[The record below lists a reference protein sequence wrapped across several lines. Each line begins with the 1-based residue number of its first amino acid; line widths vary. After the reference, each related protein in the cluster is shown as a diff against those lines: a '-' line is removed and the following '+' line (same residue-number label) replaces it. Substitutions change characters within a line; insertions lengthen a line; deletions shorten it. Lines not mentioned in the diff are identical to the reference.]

1 MKKALGIDWYN
12 IIRVTSAIALAFGIA
27 TVIIIIVVKDPAAAL
42 RNFFFGAFSTRRNF
56 SKTIEDTIPLVFC
69 GLALNVMHKSGLF
82 SMSADSSFYLA
93 GVSAAILAIGFPA
106 PGIVHQTVILLLGLI
121 IGGLISL
128 IPVLCKRCTGAHEL
142 VISLMMNYITY
153 NFGYWLIRRSFI
165 DKTNGSFS
173 VRFLPTASLG
183 KMFSGTNIHY
193 GLVIMIL
200 TVIFMWFVMD
210 RSRFG
215 KELKITGSNPNFAR
229 YAGIPVAGVIIFSQF
244 AGGALAGLGGAVTMI
259 GVFVRFQWILP
270 QNYVWDGILIN
281 LLAGT
286 RPLFIP
292 LSAFFISYIRVGAN
306 VMSRAGDVDAEL
318 VSIIQ
323 GIIIMLI
330 ASERFLYRMRKRK
343 EEREALQHHASAAGE
358 GR

>member
-1 MKKALGIDWYN
+1 MKKTPGIDRLN
-12 IIRVTSAIALAFGIA
+12 IIRVAAAIALAFGIA
-27 TVIIIIVVKDPAAAL
+27 TAIIIIVAKNPGAAL
-42 RNFFFGAFSTRRNF
+42 RNFFFGAFGTRRNF
-56 SKTIEDTIPLVFC
+56 SKAVEDMIPLVFS

-93 GVSAAILAIGFPA
+93 GVSAAMLAIGFPA
-106 PGIVHQTVILLLGLI
+106 PGIVHQAAILLLALV
-121 IGGLISL
+121 IGGLVSL
-128 IPVLCKRCTGAHEL
+128 IPALCKRCTGAHEL
-142 VISLMMNYITY
+142 VISLMMNYIVY

-183 KMFSGTNIHY
+183 RMFPGTNIHY
-193 GLVIMIL
+193 GLVIMVL
-200 TVIFMWFVMD
+200 TVILMWLVMD

-215 KELKITGSNPNFAR
+215 RELKITGSNPNFAG
-229 YAGIPVAGVIIFSQF
+229 YAGIPVAGVVIFSQF
-244 AGGALAGLGGAVTMI
+244 LGGALAGLGGAVTMI

-286 RPLFIP
+286 RPLLIP

-306 VMSRAGDVDAEL
+306 VMSRAGDVDSEL

-323 GIIIMLI
+323 GVIIMLI
-330 ASERFLYRMRKRK
+330 ASERFLYRMRKRR
-343 EEREALQHHASAAGE
+343 EEREALQSPASGE
-358 GR
+358 GS